1 MIKAKKKFGQNFLTD
16 HQIIKS
22 IIDEIQFTE
31 TNKYLEIGPGMGAL
45 TSELQKKT
53 KKLDLIEIDPDMI
66 KILRA
71 KLNGTSK
78 LFEGDVL
85 GFDDEFFEKY
95 SVVLGN
101 LPYYISTEI
110 IFRFIPIN
118 NVDTLYF
125 MVQKEV
131 ADRLTPK
138 KGTKDNSILT
148 NLIGFNFKAEKLF
161 DIKPES
167 FDPVPKVT
175 SSFIKLSR
183 HTNFINEIAYDDFKR
198 IVKESFKFKRKNLKN
213 NLKNI
218 LNQDDFKNLEILSTK
233 RAEDLSI
240 EDFIKITK
248 YVISNAKREFLL
260 I

>member
-1 MIKAKKKFGQNFLTD
+1 MIKAKKKFGQNFLID
-16 HQIIKS
+16 NHIIKL
-22 IIDEIQFTE
+22 IVDEIKFTE

-53 KKLDLIEIDPDMI
+53 KNLDLIEIDPDMI
-66 KILRA
+66 KILTA
-71 KLNGTSK
+71 KMNSDTQ

-85 GFDDEFFEKY
+85 GFDDNFFEGY
-95 SVVLGN
+95 NVVLGN
-101 LPYYISTEI
+101 LPYYIATEI
-110 IFRFIPIN
+110 IFRFIPIS

-131 ADRLTPK
+131 ADRLVGK
-138 KGTKDNSILT
+138 MGTKENSILT
-148 NLIGFNFKAEKLF
+148 NLIGFNFRTEKCF

-167 FDPVPKVT
+167 FDPAPKVT
-175 SSFIKLSR
+175 SSFIKLTR
-183 HTNFINEIAYDDFKR
+183 HRDYVNEITYVDFKR

-218 LNQDDFKNLEILSTK
+218 LNLNDFENLEILPTN

-248 YVISNAKREFLL
+248 YMISNA
-260 I
+260 

>member
-1 MIKAKKKFGQNFLTD
+1 MIKAKKKFGQNFLID
-16 HQIIKS
+16 NQIIKL
-22 IIDEIQFTE
+22 IVDEIKFNE
-31 TNKYLEIGPGMGAL
+31 INKYLEIGPGMGAL

-53 KKLDLIEIDPDMI
+53 KNLDLIEIDPDMI
-66 KILRA
+66 KILRG
-71 KLNGTSK
+71 KINVTTH

-85 GFDDEFFEKY
+85 GFNDKFFEKY

-125 MVQKEV
+125 MVQKDV
-131 ADRLTPK
+131 ADRLIAK
-138 KGTKDNSILT
+138 KGSKENSILT
-148 NLIGFNFKAEKLF
+148 NLVGFNFKAEKCF

-167 FDPVPKVT
+167 FDPSPKVT
-175 SSFIKLSR
+175 SSFIKLTR
-183 HTNFINEIAYDDFKR
+183 HSDYMNKIAYFDFKR
-198 IVKESFKFKRKNLKN
+198 IIKESFKFKRKNLKN

-218 LNQDDFKNLEILSTK
+218 LNLDDFENLEILPTK

-248 YVISNAKREFLL
+248 YASSNA
-260 I
+260 

>member
-1 MIKAKKKFGQNFLTD
+1 MVKAKKKFGQNFLID
-16 HQIIKS
+16 NQIIKL
-22 IIDEIQFTE
+22 IVDEIKFTE

-53 KKLDLIEIDPDMI
+53 KNLDLVEIDPDMI

-71 KLNGTSK
+71 KINANTQ

-85 GFDDEFFEKY
+85 SLGDNFFERY
-95 SVVLGN
+95 NVVLGN
-101 LPYYISTEI
+101 LPYYIATEI

-131 ADRLTPK
+131 ADRLVAKT
-138 KGTKDNSILT
+138 GSKDNSILT
-148 NLIGFNFKAEKLF
+148 NLIGFNFRAEKCF
-161 DIKPES
+161 DIQPES
-167 FDPVPKVT
+167 FDPSPKVT
-175 SSFIKLSR
+175 SSFIKLTR
-183 HTNFINEIAYDDFKR
+183 HRNYVNEIKYADFKK
-198 IVKESFKFKRKNLKN
+198 IIKESFKFKRKNLKN
-213 NLKNI
+213 NLKDI
-218 LNQDDFKNLEILSTK
+218 LNLTDFDNLEILPTN

-248 YVISNAKREFLL
+248 YVISNA
-260 I
+260 

>member
-1 MIKAKKKFGQNFLTD
+1 MIKAKKKFGQNFLID
-16 HQIIKS
+16 NHIIKL
-22 IIDEIQFTE
+22 IVDEIKFTE

-53 KKLDLIEIDPDMI
+53 KNLDLIEIDPDMI
-66 KILRA
+66 KILRG
-71 KLNGTSK
+71 KINGNTQI
-78 LFEGDVL
+78 FEGDVL
-85 GFDDEFFEKY
+85 GFDDNFFEGY
-95 SVVLGN
+95 NVVLGN
-101 LPYYISTEI
+101 LPYYIATEI
-110 IFRFIPIN
+110 IFRFIPIS

-131 ADRLTPK
+131 ADRLVGK
-138 KGTKDNSILT
+138 MGTKENSILT
-148 NLIGFNFKAEKLF
+148 NLIGFNFRTEKCF

-167 FDPVPKVT
+167 FDPAPKVT
-175 SSFIKLSR
+175 SSFIKLTR
-183 HTNFINEIAYDDFKR
+183 HRDYVNEITYVDFKR

-218 LNQDDFKNLEILSTK
+218 LNLNDFENLEILPTN

-248 YVISNAKREFLL
+248 YMISNAERSSC
-260 I
+260 

>member
-1 MIKAKKKFGQNFLTD
+1 MIKAKKKFGQNFLID
-16 HQIIKS
+16 NHIIKL
-22 IIDEIQFTE
+22 IVDEIKFTE

-53 KKLDLIEIDPDMI
+53 KNLDLIEIDPDMI

-71 KLNGTSK
+71 KINGNTQI
-78 LFEGDVL
+78 FEGDVL
-85 GFDDEFFEKY
+85 GFDDNFFEGY
-95 SVVLGN
+95 NVVLGN
-101 LPYYISTEI
+101 LPYYIATEI
-110 IFRFIPIN
+110 IFRFIPIS

-131 ADRLTPK
+131 ADRLVGK
-138 KGTKDNSILT
+138 MGTKENSILT
-148 NLIGFNFKAEKLF
+148 NLIGFNFRTEKCF

-167 FDPVPKVT
+167 FDPAPKVT
-175 SSFIKLSR
+175 SSFIKLTR
-183 HTNFINEIAYDDFKR
+183 HRDYVNEITYVDFKR

-218 LNQDDFKNLEILSTK
+218 LNLNDFENLEILPTN

-248 YVISNAKREFLL
+248 YVISNA
-260 I
+260 

>member
-1 MIKAKKKFGQNFLTD
+1 MIKAKKKFGQNFLID
-16 HQIIKS
+16 NHIIKL
-22 IIDEIQFTE
+22 IVDEIKFTE

-53 KKLDLIEIDPDMI
+53 KNLDLIEIDPDMI
-66 KILRA
+66 KILRG
-71 KLNGTSK
+71 KINGNTQI
-78 LFEGDVL
+78 FEGDVL
-85 GFDDEFFEKY
+85 GFDDNFFEGY
-95 SVVLGN
+95 NVVLGN
-101 LPYYISTEI
+101 LPYYIATEI
-110 IFRFIPIN
+110 IFRFIPIS

-131 ADRLTPK
+131 ADRLVGK
-138 KGTKDNSILT
+138 MGTKENSILT
-148 NLIGFNFKAEKLF
+148 NLIGFNFRTEKCF

-167 FDPVPKVT
+167 FDPAPKVT
-175 SSFIKLSR
+175 SSFIKLTKHR
-183 HTNFINEIAYDDFKR
+183 DYVNEITYVDFKR

-218 LNQDDFKNLEILSTK
+218 LNLNDFENLEILPTN

-248 YVISNAKREFLL
+248 YMISNA
-260 I
+260 

>member
-1 MIKAKKKFGQNFLTD
+1 MIKAKKKFGQNFLID
-16 HQIIKS
+16 NQIIKL
-22 IIDEIQFTE
+22 IVDEIKFSE

-53 KKLDLIEIDPDMI
+53 KNLDLIEIDPDMI

-71 KLNGTSK
+71 KINATTQ
-78 LFEGDVL
+78 LFKGDVL
-85 GFDDEFFEKY
+85 SFDDNFFKNY
-95 SVVLGN
+95 NVVLGN

-131 ADRLTPK
+131 ADRLVAKTSSK
-138 KGTKDNSILT
+138 ENSILT
-148 NLIGFNFKAEKLF
+148 NLVGFNFRTEKCF

-167 FDPVPKVT
+167 FDPAPKIT
-175 SSFIKLSR
+175 SSFIKLTR
-183 HTNFINEIAYDDFKR
+183 HKDYINEITYVDFKR
-198 IVKESFKFKRKNLKN
+198 IIKESFKFKRKNLKN
-213 NLKNI
+213 NLRDI
-218 LNQDDFKNLEILSTK
+218 LNLNDFENLAILPTN

-248 YVISNAKREFLL
+248 YLISNA
-260 I
+260 

>member
-1 MIKAKKKFGQNFLTD
+1 MIKAKKKFGQNFLID
-16 HQIIKS
+16 NHIIKL
-22 IIDEIQFTE
+22 IVDEIKFTE

-53 KKLDLIEIDPDMI
+53 KNLDLIEIDPDMI

-71 KLNGTSK
+71 KINGNTQI
-78 LFEGDVL
+78 FEGDVL
-85 GFDDEFFEKY
+85 GFDDNFFEGY
-95 SVVLGN
+95 NVVLGN
-101 LPYYISTEI
+101 LPYYIATEI
-110 IFRFIPIN
+110 IFRFIPIS

-131 ADRLTPK
+131 ADRLVGK
-138 KGTKDNSILT
+138 MGTKENSILT
-148 NLIGFNFKAEKLF
+148 NLIGFNFRTEKCF

-167 FDPVPKVT
+167 FDPAPKVT
-175 SSFIKLSR
+175 SSFIKLTR
-183 HTNFINEIAYDDFKR
+183 HRDYVNEITYVDFKR

-218 LNQDDFKNLEILSTK
+218 LNLNDFENLEILPTN

-248 YVISNAKREFLL
+248 YMISNA
-260 I
+260 

>member
-1 MIKAKKKFGQNFLTD
+1 
-16 HQIIKS
+16 
-22 IIDEIQFTE
+22 
-31 TNKYLEIGPGMGAL
+31 MGAL

-53 KKLDLIEIDPDMI
+53 KNLDLIEIDPDMI
-66 KILRA
+66 KILRG
-71 KLNGTSK
+71 KINVTSH

-85 GFDDEFFEKY
+85 SFDDKFFEEY
-95 SVVLGN
+95 NVVLGN

-118 NVDTLYF
+118 NVDNLYF
-125 MVQKEV
+125 MLQKEV
-131 ADRLTPK
+131 ADRLVAK
-138 KGTKDNSILT
+138 VGTKENSILT
-148 NLIGFNFKAEKLF
+148 NLVGFNFRAEKCF

-175 SSFIKLSR
+175 SSFIKLTR
-183 HTNFINEIAYDDFKR
+183 HKDYENEITYVDFKK
-198 IVKESFKFKRKNLKN
+198 IIKESFKFKRKNLKN

-218 LNQDDFKNLEILSTK
+218 LNLNDFENLEILPTK

-248 YVISNAKREFLL
+248 YASSNA
-260 I
+260 

>member
-1 MIKAKKKFGQNFLTD
+1 MVKAKKKFGQNFLID
-16 HQIIKS
+16 GQIIKL
-22 IIDEIQFTE
+22 IVDEIKFSD

-53 KKLDLIEIDPDMI
+53 KNLDLIEIDPDMI
-66 KILRA
+66 KILRT
-71 KLNGTSK
+71 KINGNTQI
-78 LFEGDVL
+78 FEGDVL
-85 GFDDEFFEKY
+85 GFDDNFFEGY
-95 SVVLGN
+95 NVVLGN
-101 LPYYISTEI
+101 LPYYIATEI
-110 IFRFIPIN
+110 IFKFITIS

-131 ADRLTPK
+131 ADRLVGK
-138 KGTKDNSILT
+138 MGTKENSILT
-148 NLIGFNFKAEKLF
+148 NLVGFNFRTEKCF

-167 FDPVPKVT
+167 FDPAPKVT
-175 SSFIKLSR
+175 SSFIKLTR
-183 HTNFINEIAYDDFKR
+183 HRDYVNEITYVDFKR

-218 LNQDDFKNLEILSTK
+218 LNLNDFENLEILPTN

-248 YVISNAKREFLL
+248 YMISNA
-260 I
+260 

>member
-1 MIKAKKKFGQNFLTD
+1 MIKAKKKFGQNFLID
-16 HQIIKS
+16 NQIIKL
-22 IIDEIQFTE
+22 ILDEIKFSE

-53 KKLDLIEIDPDMI
+53 KNLDLIEIDPDMI

-71 KLNGTSK
+71 KINATTQ

-85 GFDDEFFEKY
+85 SFGDKFFGGY
-95 SVVLGN
+95 NVVLGN

-110 IFRFIPIN
+110 IFRFISIN
-118 NVDTLYF
+118 SVETLYF

-131 ADRLTPK
+131 ADRLVAK
-138 KGTKDNSILT
+138 ISSKENSILT
-148 NLIGFNFKAEKLF
+148 NLVGFNFRAEKCF

-167 FDPVPKVT
+167 FDPAPKVT
-175 SSFIKLSR
+175 SSFIKLTR
-183 HTNFINEIAYDDFKR
+183 HKDYFNEITYVDFKR

-218 LNQDDFKNLEILSTK
+218 LNLNDFENLEILPTE

-248 YVISNAKREFLL
+248 YASSNA
-260 I
+260 

>member
-1 MIKAKKKFGQNFLTD
+1 MIKAKKKFGQNFLID
-16 HQIIKS
+16 NQIIKL
-22 IIDEIQFTE
+22 IVDEIKFTE

-53 KKLDLIEIDPDMI
+53 KNLDLIEIDPDMI
-66 KILRA
+66 KILRG
-71 KLNGTSK
+71 KINGNTQI
-78 LFEGDVL
+78 FEGDVL
-85 GFDDEFFEKY
+85 GFDDNFFEGY
-95 SVVLGN
+95 NVVLGN
-101 LPYYISTEI
+101 LPYYIATEI
-110 IFRFIPIN
+110 IFRFIPIS

-131 ADRLTPK
+131 ADRLVGK
-138 KGTKDNSILT
+138 MGTKENSILT
-148 NLIGFNFKAEKLF
+148 NLIGFNFRTEKCF

-167 FDPVPKVT
+167 FDPAPKVT
-175 SSFIKLSR
+175 SSFIKLTR
-183 HTNFINEIAYDDFKR
+183 HRDYVNEITYVDFKR

-218 LNQDDFKNLEILSTK
+218 LNLNDFENLEILPTN

-248 YVISNAKREFLL
+248 YMISNA
-260 I
+260 

>member
-1 MIKAKKKFGQNFLTD
+1 MIKAKKKFGQNFLID
-16 HQIIKS
+16 NQIIKM
-22 IIDEIQFTE
+22 ILDEIKFSE

-53 KKLDLIEIDPDMI
+53 KNLDLIEIDPDMI
-66 KILRA
+66 KILGA
-71 KLNGTSK
+71 KLNDTAQ

-85 GFDDEFFEKY
+85 DFDDEFFEKY

-110 IFRFIPIN
+110 IFRFISIN
-118 NVDTLYF
+118 NIDTLYF

-131 ADRLTPK
+131 ADRLVAK
-138 KGTKDNSILT
+138 IGSKENSILT
-148 NLIGFNFKAEKLF
+148 NLVGFNFRAEKCF

-167 FDPVPKVT
+167 FDPAPKVT
-175 SSFIKLSR
+175 SSFIKLTR
-183 HTNFINEIAYDDFKR
+183 HKDYVNEITYVDFKR
-198 IVKESFKFKRKNLKN
+198 IIRESFKFKRKNLKN

-218 LNQDDFKNLEILSTK
+218 LNLNDFENLEILPTE

-248 YVISNAKREFLL
+248 YASSNA
-260 I
+260 

>member
-1 MIKAKKKFGQNFLTD
+1 MIKAKKKFGQNFLID
-16 HQIIKS
+16 NQIIKS
-22 IIDEIQFTE
+22 ILDEIKFSE

-53 KKLDLIEIDPDMI
+53 KNLDVVEIDPDMI
-66 KILRA
+66 NVLRK
-71 KLNGTSK
+71 KLNSNTQ

-85 GFDDEFFEKY
+85 SFDDNFFKGY
-95 SVVLGN
+95 NVVLGN

-118 NVDTLYF
+118 NVDNLYF
-125 MVQKEV
+125 MLQKEV
-131 ADRLTPK
+131 ADRLVAK
-138 KGTKDNSILT
+138 MGTKENSILT
-148 NLIGFNFKAEKLF
+148 NLVGFNFRAEKCF

-167 FDPVPKVT
+167 FDPAPKVT
-175 SSFIKLSR
+175 SSFIKLTR
-183 HTNFINEIAYDDFKR
+183 HKDYENEITYVDFKK
-198 IVKESFKFKRKNLKN
+198 IIKESFKFKRKNLKN

-218 LNQDDFKNLEILSTK
+218 LNLDDFENLEILPTN

-248 YVISNAKREFLL
+248 YVISNA
-260 I
+260 